1 MKKEE
6 GGESVRE
13 GCSMRKTQLAIA
25 GLEHMSH
32 EPRNMGRLWKLT
44 NTRKP
49 ILARP
54 YRKECSHVNNL
65 DLNLVRSTPDFQPS
79 QL

>member
-6 GGESVRE
+6 GEESVRE

-25 GLEHMSH
+25 GLED
-32 EPRNMGRLWKLT
+32 EPWAKEHGRLWKLT
-44 NTRKP
+44 NTSKP

-54 YRKECSHVNNL
+54 YRKECSHVNTL
-65 DLNLVRSTPDFQPS
+65 IWT
-79 QL
+79 